1 MTGLYCYIVSYDIRD
16 PKRLCRVHRA
26 MKGFGEPIH
35 YSVFRCD
42 LTHLGRV
49 EMVSALTDLIN
60 EDEDRV
66 MIIDMAPVDGRVAE
80 RIEFMGT
87 HPKEKGQEG
96 KIIIV

>member
-1 MTGLYCYIVSYDIRD
+1 
-16 PKRLCRVHRA
+16 
-26 MKGFGEPIH
+26 MKGFGDPVH

-49 EMVSALTDLIN
+49 EMVSALIDLIN

-66 MIIDMAPVDGRVAE
+66 MIIDMGPVDGIVAE
-80 RIEFMGT
+80 RIEFLGQ
-87 HPKEKGQEG
+87 HPEENRQEG